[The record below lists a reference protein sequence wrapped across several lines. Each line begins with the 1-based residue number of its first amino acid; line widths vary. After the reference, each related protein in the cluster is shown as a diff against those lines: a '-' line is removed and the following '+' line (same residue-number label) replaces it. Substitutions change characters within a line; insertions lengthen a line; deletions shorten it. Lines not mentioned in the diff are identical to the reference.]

1 MFSTF
6 SSLIGCCDW
15 QSVLWLAAVRR
26 TLSCGCAC
34 SSAPAPVLVFY
45 HLSAWVAPADRGEA
59 TPVRVKHRALR
70 PLTFENTTWHERCLR
85 LTSEGPVRF
94 RSQHVR
100 EEIQSW
106 LWVSSSVQSCKS
118 AMMSGGYS
126 VSWLAGVSASAGLVS
141 SAPAPGLRDISSG
154 PAGGAARTPLKG
166 PSTQKGL
173 FCYHLCAGNIVIM
186 SSDLMNDQAF
196 TFMHCDIVR
205 GVSIWNRCSYCSYW
219 MVILRQHLHALMLF

>member
-1 MFSTF
+1 MFSIF

-15 QSVLWLAAVRR
+15 QSVLWLAAIRR

-45 HLSAWVAPADRGEA
+45 RLSAWVAPADLEFPPAGEA

-70 PLTFENTTWHERCLR
+70 PLTFENITWHERCLR
-85 LTSEGPVRF
+85 LTSEGSVRF

-118 AMMSGGYS
+118 VIKSGGYS
-126 VSWLAGVSASAGLVS
+126 VSWLAGVSVSVGLVS
-141 SAPAPGLRDISSG
+141 SASAPGLRDISSG
-154 PAGGAARTPLKG
+154 PAGGVACTSLW
-166 PSTQKGL
+166 
-173 FCYHLCAGNIVIM
+173 HL
-186 SSDLMNDQAF
+186 
-196 TFMHCDIVR
+196 
-205 GVSIWNRCSYCSYW
+205 
-219 MVILRQHLHALMLF
+219 